1 MKYEYKIP
9 DFVEFYK
16 QYSEF
21 VAEEVKQSLVRATE
35 ALTMIDK
42 MTELGKGRNLLK
54 NYLSVGIAGSKKIGQ
69 YESAFTTARETLK
82 AYDEK
87 AVEILGM

>member
-1 MKYEYKIP
+1 MKDEYKIP
-9 DFVEFYK
+9 NYVEFYK

-21 VAEEVKQSLVRATE
+21 VMEEVEQSLIRAME

-42 MTELGKGRNLLK
+42 MTELGKGRNLLR
-54 NYLSVGIAGSKKIGQ
+54 NYLLAGMATAKKIGQ
-69 YESAFTTARETLK
+69 YETVFATARETLK

>member
-9 DFVEFYK
+9 NYVEFYK

-21 VAEEVKQSLVRATE
+21 VMEEVKQSLIRATE

-54 NYLSVGIAGSKKIGQ
+54 NYLSAGIIASKKIGQ
-69 YESAFTTARETLK
+69 YESTFATARETLK